1 MVAPIVSVR
10 RKILLVDD
18 SALVRAVV
26 VHALSA
32 SGLDVTT
39 LEDPRAI
46 DDAVAKEPPDLLLV
60 DATFP
65 NVSDDDLI
73 AILARHVASLPVV
86 LFSDRAAPEISA
98 LVSKSGARGSVP
110 KDGAT
115 LIEQLTPFLAEA

>member
-1 MVAPIVSVR
+1 MSVR

-32 SGLDVTT
+32 SELDVVTID
-39 LEDPRAI
+39 DPRGI
-46 DDAVAKEPPDLLLV
+46 DDAVAKDRPDVLLV

-65 NVSDDDLI
+65 GVTDDDLV
-73 AILARHVASLPVV
+73 AVLARHVASLPVV
-86 LFSDRAAPEISA
+86 LFSDRPEAQIRE
-98 LVSKSGARGSVP
+98 LVARSEARGFVP

-115 LIEQLTPFLAEA
+115 LAERLTPFLTEL